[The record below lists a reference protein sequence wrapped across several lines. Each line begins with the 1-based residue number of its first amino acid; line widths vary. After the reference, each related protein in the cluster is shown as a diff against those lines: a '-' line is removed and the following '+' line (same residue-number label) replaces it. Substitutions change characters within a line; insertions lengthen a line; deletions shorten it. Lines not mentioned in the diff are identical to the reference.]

1 MNKALL
7 VIDLQNDFLPNG
19 SLEVPNS
26 GSIISVINKVQKH
39 FDLIVASQ
47 DWHPQNH
54 MSFASNHKDKKPFDT
69 IPWKDSEQIL
79 WPNHC
84 VQGTEGAA
92 FHKDLDTKNW
102 ETIFRKGTDPSVD
115 SYSMFYDNGK
125 MKSTGLKGYLEEKKV
140 EKLYFCGLA
149 ADVCVYYSVKDAL
162 EFGFSCVLI
171 EDATKELDSA
181 MYAKQKEE
189 LVQLG
194 VRIIQSDWIKNEI

>member
-1 MNKALL
+1 MDKALL
-7 VIDLQNDFLPNG
+7 VIDLQNDFLPGG
-19 SLEVPNS
+19 SLEVPHS
-26 GSIISVINKVQKH
+26 GSIISVINTVQKH

-54 MSFASNHKDKKPFDT
+54 ISFASNHAGKKAFDT
-69 IPWKDSEQIL
+69 IEWMDSEQVL

-84 VQGTEGAA
+84 VQNTDGAA
-92 FHKDLDTKNW
+92 FHKDVETTKW
-102 ETIFRKGTDPSVD
+102 ETIFRKGTDPKMD

-125 MKSTGLKGYLEEKKV
+125 LKSTGLRGYLEEKGVK
-140 EKLYFCGLA
+140 ELYFCGLA
-149 ADVCVYYSVKDAL
+149 ADVCVYYSIKDAL
-162 EFGFSCVLI
+162 QFGFSCVLI

-189 LVQLG
+189 LAQLG